1 MALTQT
7 YTLHQNN
14 PTCTPVHY
22 KVHHKEVKILI
33 TLLALQ
39 SSFETIMELFSRIE
53 NPASYKINE
62 VMRLRPGAKAGLW
75 CALILPFAMILSC
88 LKYQELVSRS
98 YVLTTTSAVV
108 SSTYLFMN
116 LYGTRPI
123 LAHAT
128 VIAVATYGCLVA
140 GFDLITVIYWTSL
153 FIIINMP
160 SYLLLCKLLDRFPYS
175 FSIGEAML
183 VVQGTSLFVFV
194 TISNCLLNSSNFST
208 VFCQIFLFAS
218 GIFLL
223 GTDMIPQF
231 QQLLPFSLLFLTMM
245 GTLTLPVL
253 YLVLKKNP
261 IIWFLIDFIF
271 LKSTRVYLILYWFA
285 CTLLALII
293 AWRFGSGSSVK
304 LTVLRKYFHGVI
316 IAVFLPGI
324 FFDVELLFVA
334 SVLILAAFLL
344 LEASRLYN
352 LDYVADILNKNMI
365 GFLDEKDQGTLI
377 LTHIYLLIGCSLPMW
392 IFPLKSATD
401 STDNLLLCSGII
413 SLGIGDTA
421 ASIGGTLWGK
431 TKLPGSSKSI
441 EGTICSIIAEV
452 LFILALFNFGM
463 FGVSSH
469 LPWFSFIVS
478 TVVTSLVE
486 ACTSQVDNL
495 VLPLVMYIVFI
506 I

>member
-1 MALTQT
+1 MDL
-7 YTLHQNN
+7 
-14 PTCTPVHY
+14 
-22 KVHHKEVKILI
+22 
-33 TLLALQ
+33 
-39 SSFETIMELFSRIE
+39 SSRME
-53 NPASYKINE
+53 NPASYKLSQHI
-62 VMRLRPGAKAGLW
+62 RLRPGAKAGLW
-75 CALILPFAMILSC
+75 CALILPLSMILSC

-98 YVLTTTSAVV
+98 YVLATASAAM
-108 SSTYLFMN
+108 SCIYLFMN
-116 LYGTRPI
+116 LYGTVKSI
-123 LAHAT
+123 ITHAI
-128 VIAVATYGCLVA
+128 VIAMAIYGCLVA
-140 GFDLITVIYWTSL
+140 GLDLITVIYWTSL
-153 FIIINMP
+153 LIIINIP
-160 SYLLLCKLLDRFPYS
+160 SYTLLCKLLERFPCS

-183 VVQGTSLFVFV
+183 VVQGTSVFVFV
-194 TISNCLLNSSNFST
+194 TISNCLLNSSNLST
-208 VFCQIFLFAS
+208 VFCQIVLFS
-218 GIFLL
+218 VGIFLL

-231 QQLLPFSLLFLTMM
+231 QQLLTFSILFLTVI

-253 YLVLKKNP
+253 FLVLKKNP
-261 IIWFLIDFIF
+261 VVWFLLDFVF
-271 LKSTRVYLILYWFA
+271 LKSTRVYLIIYWFA

-324 FFDVELLFVA
+324 FYDVQLLFVA
-334 SVLILAAFLL
+334 SVIILAAFLL
-344 LEASRLYN
+344 LEASRLHN
-352 LDYVADILNKNMI
+352 LDYVAELLNKNMI

-377 LTHIYLLIGCSLPMW
+377 LTHIYLLIGCSLPIW
-392 IFPLKSATD
+392 IFPLTSATD
-401 STDNLLLCSGII
+401 ATDYLLLCSGII

-441 EGTICSIIAEV
+441 EGTICSIMAEV
-452 LFILALFNFGM
+452 LFILALFYFGM

-478 TVVTSLVE
+478 SIVTSLVE